1 LSAVEI
7 VSTKPNEY
15 VVVADEACV
24 AGEEFV
30 LRDGVQSSSP
40 VVVRIE
46 ACRPVLM
53 NERVR
58 FEVRL
63 VADAAE
69 QRVVAGA

>member
-15 VVVADEACV
+15 VVVADEACT